1 MLSKCFA
8 FGKKDDVAQVEKIP
22 ACSENRVSEKALLQF
37 ICLDQEHGSGVQ
49 TKFGTYKLQSQ
60 CLQLQS
66 CPLAQTI
73 TTC

>member
-37 ICLDQEHGSGVQ
+37 ICLDQEHGSGD
-49 TKFGTYKLQSQ
+49 K
-60 CLQLQS
+60 
-66 CPLAQTI
+66 
-73 TTC
+73 